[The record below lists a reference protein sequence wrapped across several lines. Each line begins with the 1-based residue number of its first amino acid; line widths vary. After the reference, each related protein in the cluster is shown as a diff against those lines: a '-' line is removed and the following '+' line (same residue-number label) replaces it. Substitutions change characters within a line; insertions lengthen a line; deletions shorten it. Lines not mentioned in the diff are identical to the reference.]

1 MRAPSLAA
9 MLLALGLALAG
20 CSTPAPVV
28 AGCPPVKAWTLAE
41 QQELKQA
48 LAALAPDSILRPA
61 IYDYERMRDAARAC
75 RAEPKAKE
83 P

>member
-1 MRAPSLAA
+1 MRASSLAVL
-9 MLLALGLALAG
+9 LLALGLALTG

-28 AGCPPVKAWTLAE
+28 VGCPPVKAWTLAE
-41 QQELKQA
+41 QQALKQA

-75 RAEPKAKE
+75 RTDEKEKE